1 MSTLSMNRESNNIIY
16 VLAHNED
23 LLEKARAVYTTSS
36 CFRPILLPQ
45 SAWMESI
52 MYTEYLMD
60 HEDEWKECDY
70 VGCISYSCVDKQ
82 PLIHQVDEMFDV
94 ALREN
99 CDALGFLYKGDPLIQ
114 TACHWHTNA
123 FAQAWKD
130 AWMSLG
136 WRDEPALFDDSSFRS
151 FYSNYWV
158 CRPDLMREYCMLMQ
172 KLKANIE
179 ADPALKRS
187 MWADSTYQDRGSAIA
202 KMPED
207 TRRAL
212 FGVPY
217 YPMLGFVCERMP
229 CAWFSAFH
237 PRAPIKMLLM

>member
-1 MSTLSMNRESNNIIY
+1 MVTIIY
-16 VLAHNED
+16 VLAHNEE
-23 LLEKARAVYTTSS
+23 LLEKARSVYTTSS

-45 SAWMESI
+45 SAWMESY
-52 MYTEYLMD
+52 MYTDYLME

-82 PLIHQVDEMFDV
+82 PLIHKIDELFDV
-94 ALREN
+94 AHREA

-114 TACHWHTNA
+114 TACYWHTHA
-123 FAQAWKD
+123 FADAWKD
-130 AWMSLG
+130 AWASLG
-136 WRDEPALFDDSSFRS
+136 ISMDTGYNVTDDASFRS
-151 FYSNYWV
+151 FYSNYWA
-158 CRPDLMREYCMLMQ
+158 CRPELMREYCLLMQ
-172 KLKANIE
+172 QLKTNIE

-187 MWADSTYQDRGSAIA
+187 LWADSTYQDRGAAIA
-202 KMPED
+202 KMPEH
-207 TRRAL
+207 TRQNL

-237 PRAPIKMLLM
+237 PNAPIKMLLF